1 MRKKMLLSPIAIIF
15 LIFIFPGL
23 LRAGQISV
31 INPSAAS
38 TEATGVV
45 TISPSSPSTTLSSP
59 TAVNTG
65 GSPYESQ
72 SLQYAPGTRMNIVTE
87 TLKSINIHK
96 FSNEQRQSLIK
107 MIQLKLSD
115 TKISNDI
122 KDILIEQITR
132 LKL

>member
-1 MRKKMLLSPIAIIF
+1 MRKKMLLSPIALIF
-15 LIFIFPGL
+15 LTFIFPGL

-115 TKISNDI
+115 TKIRNEI
-122 KDILIEQITR
+122 KDILIEQLTR